1 MDLKQLEYFVHVAE
15 FGSFTHASRFLS
27 VAQPALSRQV
37 RALEVEL
44 RQPLFDRNGR
54 GVTLTEAGQRL
65 LAHSRGLLLQVER
78 ARMDLET
85 HRGAPAGRLV
95 IGMPPSVGRTLTGP
109 LVRAY
114 RERFPNAGLS
124 IVEGLST
131 YVLEWLAIG
140 RVDCALVY
148 NAVPSAEVDLLPVL
162 EERLYLVSARPRAR
176 GAKLVGAPLSLDAV
190 AEHDLVIPSRPH
202 AIRMLL
208 ESGLANVGRKAR
220 VALEIESVPAM
231 LDLVQHDAFH
241 AVLPLNAVESGANA
255 AALQARP
262 IVRPKLAA
270 RLWIATSAQRPRG
283 PLIDEATRLL
293 KELMLKQWG

>member
-15 FGSFTHASRFLS
+15 FGSFTHASRYLS

-44 RQPLFDRNGR
+44 RQPLFERTGR
-54 GVTLTEAGQRL
+54 GVTLTEAGKRL
-65 LAHSRGLLLQVER
+65 LDHSRGLLQQVER
-78 ARMDLET
+78 ARLDLET

-95 IGMPPSVGRTLTGP
+95 IGLPPSVSRTLTGP

-114 RERFPNAGLS
+114 REQLPNATVS

-140 RVDCALVY
+140 RVDCALAY
-148 NAVPSAEVDLLPVL
+148 NATPSPEIDLQPVL
-162 EERLYLVSARPRAR
+162 EEQLYLVSARSRAR
-176 GAKLVGAPLSLDAV
+176 HDRLMGTPVTLADV
-190 AEHDLVIPSRPH
+190 AEHPLVIPSRPH

-208 ESGLANVGRKAR
+208 ESALASVGRKAR

-241 AVLPLNAVESGANA
+241 AVLSLNAIESSAHA
-255 AALQARP
+255 DALQVRP
-262 IVRPKLAA
+262 ITKPRLTAT
-270 RLWIATSAQRPRG
+270 LWIATSARRPRG
-283 PLIDEATRLL
+283 PLIDEATRLVKAL
-293 KELMLKQWG
+293 VVQQWR

>member
-37 RALEVEL
+37 RSLEVEL
-44 RQPLFDRNGR
+44 HQPLFERNGR
-54 GVTLTEAGQRL
+54 GVTLTEAGKRL
-65 LAHSRGLLLQVER
+65 LDHSRGLLQQAER
-78 ARMDLET
+78 ARQDLEA

-95 IGMPPSVGRTLTGP
+95 IGLPPSVGRTLTGP

-114 RERFPNAGLS
+114 REQFPNASLS

-140 RVDCALVY
+140 RVDFALVY
-148 NAVPSAEVDLLPVL
+148 NAAPSAEVDLVPVL
-162 EERLYLVSARPRAR
+162 EEKLYLVSARGKAR
-176 GAKLVGAPLSLDAV
+176 SAKLMGAAIGLTEV
-190 AEHDLVIPSRPH
+190 AEHALVIPSRPH
-202 AIRMLL
+202 AMRMLL
-208 ESGLANVGRKAR
+208 ESELAHVGCKAR

-241 AVLPLNAVESGANA
+241 AVLSLNAVESSAHA
-255 AALQARP
+255 DFLTVRP
-262 IVRPKLAA
+262 IAKPRLTA
-270 RLWIATSAQRPRG
+270 RLWIATSARRPRG
-283 PLIDEATRLL
+283 PLIDEATRLV
-293 KELMLKQWG
+293 KELVLRQWS